1 MMAKCDSV
9 WFAGYGVAVLFGFKR
24 NIGFAITL
32 Q

>member
-1 MMAKCDSV
+1 MAKCDSV
-9 WFAGYGVAVLFGFKR
+9 WFAGYGVAVLSGFKR